1 MALLLQTLF
10 SATALADA
18 GRNRSSGGSNELPS
32 SRSAKKK
39 KKLSAARLS
48 SPSNPFVKH
57 CVKLRLSSSYRRSQ
71 GSALV
76 VGLTPIMEV
85 CRFWQLNSGE
95 LSNIECLLLLDGM
108 EIPEMLN
115 LPSISIVHVSPH
127 VIKKL
132 SGVQSVDSTEAVAL
146 IKIPRSFYD
155 MLGEHKEEIYPSW
168 FPLPNR
174 LLVLDGIQDPGNLGT
189 LLRSSMAFRWSAVF
203 LLPGCCDPF
212 NDKAIRAARGASF
225 QLPIICGSW
234 SHLESLTRRFRMK
247 MMGGHPENYGE
258 SSHQIS
264 VLSAALADALSSEPL
279 CLVLGSEGEGLSHQA
294 LQSCQLL
301 SIPMAG
307 MFESLNVSVAGGIF
321 LYMLQP
327 ERNSGKMFTFLLLFN

>member
-1 MALLLQTLF
+1 MALLLRTPF
-10 SATALADA
+10 RATALADA
-18 GRNRSSGGSNELPS
+18 GRNRSSGGSYELPS
-32 SRSAKKK
+32 SRSVKK

-48 SPSNPFVKH
+48 SSSNPFVKH

-115 LPSISIVHVSPH
+115 LPSISIVHVSLH

-174 LLVLDGIQDPGNLGT
+174 LLVLDGIQGVIGDWRGCSAQGLIMGKVEESVRNGGGGEDDAGGGLLG
-189 LLRSSMAFRWSAVF
+189 SSMLCRQC
-203 LLPGCCDPF
+203 LQDGR
-212 NDKAIRAARGASF
+212 NKGGAKLSNF
-225 QLPIICGSW
+225 DAKWKI
-234 SHLESLTRRFRMK
+234 LES
-247 MMGGHPENYGE
+247 
-258 SSHQIS
+258 
-264 VLSAALADALSSEPL
+264 
-279 CLVLGSEGEGLSHQA
+279 
-294 LQSCQLL
+294 
-301 SIPMAG
+301 
-307 MFESLNVSVAGGIF
+307 
-321 LYMLQP
+321 
-327 ERNSGKMFTFLLLFN
+327 